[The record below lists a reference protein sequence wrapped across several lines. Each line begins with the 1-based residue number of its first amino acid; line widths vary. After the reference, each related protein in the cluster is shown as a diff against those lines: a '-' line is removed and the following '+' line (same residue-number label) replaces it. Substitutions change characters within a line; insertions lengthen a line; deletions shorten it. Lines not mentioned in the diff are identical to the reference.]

1 MSPRML
7 ILAAACAGATL
18 ILLGVAAPFLPMR
31 STESAPDA
39 TPPETAMNHNK
50 QSSDASAIKKTD
62 DQWRQLLTP
71 EQYHVTRE
79 AGTER
84 AFTGEYWDT
93 TTAGTYLCVCCGQ
106 PLFNSD
112 TKFESGCGWPSFFK
126 PLPGAKIS
134 EIKDTTFGMVRL
146 EVRCSHCDAHLGH
159 VFDDGPPPTGLRYCI
174 NSASLR
180 LNPDSPVAK
189 GQATPADEAPP
200 TDEGAR

>member
-1 MSPRML
+1 MSPRTM
-7 ILAAACAGATL
+7 IPAAACAGATL
-18 ILLGVAAPFLPMR
+18 ILLGVAAPFLPVR
-31 STESAPDA
+31 STESSPDTASA
-39 TPPETAMNHNK
+39 TTPMNHH
-50 QSSDASAIKKTD
+50 QPTDADPKRKTD

-106 PLFNSD
+106 PLFNSE

-146 EVRCSHCDAHLGH
+146 EVRCSNCDAHLGH
-159 VFDDGPPPTGLRYCI
+159 VFEDGPPPTGLRYCI

-200 TDEGAR
+200 ADEGAR